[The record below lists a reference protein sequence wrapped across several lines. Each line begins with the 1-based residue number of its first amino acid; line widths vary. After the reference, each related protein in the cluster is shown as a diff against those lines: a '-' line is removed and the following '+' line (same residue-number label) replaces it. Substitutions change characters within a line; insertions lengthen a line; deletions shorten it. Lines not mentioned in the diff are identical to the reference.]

1 MVLQQKPTDLILID
15 IYSREFDGVSLVR
28 QLCEQGVVFVLLLTA
43 INMKS
48 ISGSLPGMDE
58 CVVNIKP
65 WLRRKV
71 DPDPGSPRYIHTEA
85 GLGYKFQDTQI

>member
-1 MVLQQKPTDLILID
+1 MVLQQKPTDLIVID

-28 QLCEQGVVFVLLLTA
+28 QLCEQGVVFVLLQTA
-43 INMKS
+43 INNE
-48 ISGSLPGMDE
+48 IHILETYQAGVDE

-71 DPDPGSPRYIHTEA
+71 DPDPGSPRYIHTE
-85 GLGYKFQDTQI
+85 GG